1 MQRHQ
6 SGNTGRRRTRPGQ
19 FEGKRAV
26 IVRVTGALMRAI
38 LIALAIATP
47 SLLLPDVSADAAQ
60 IVVLVAMVASL
71 YTFIEYFSQFPT
83 IIEFRFAPPVNRL
96 RYFTAFGMIL
106 LLTVYQSGP
115 ALDSPISDLLQRVG
129 QMLVN
134 AVDFPYSP
142 VRLVIL
148 ALPSDAGPAF
158 IETVR
163 AAAGIAYLTS
173 LCGLVGFG
181 ILVRVYGWPAQYGA
195 FNVWINLP
203 LFDPTGGG
211 DVLARLKRDSVVN
224 ILLGFL
230 LPFLAPVVVR
240 FLLPMVDLHA
250 LALPQTLIWTMVAW
264 AFLPANLIMRG
275 VALARVAAMVEAKRR
290 RTYAAAKAEGILAT

>member
-6 SGNTGRRRTRPGQ
+6 SGNTGKRKRRPGQ
-19 FEGKRAV
+19 FEGRRAV

-47 SLLLPDVSADAAQ
+47 SLLLPDITADAAQ
-60 IVVLVAMVASL
+60 VVVLVAMVGAL

-96 RYFTAFGMIL
+96 RYFTAFAMIL
-106 LLTVYQSGP
+106 LLAVYQSGP

-129 QMLVN
+129 QILVN

-148 ALPSDAGPAF
+148 ALPEGSSAAF
-158 IETVR
+158 IQDVR

-173 LCGLVGFG
+173 LCGLVAFG
-181 ILVRVYGWPAQYGA
+181 ILVRVYGWPGRYGA

-224 ILLGFL
+224 IVLGFL

-240 FLLPMVDLHA
+240 FLMPMVDLHA

-275 VALARVAAMVEAKRR
+275 VALARIAAMIEAKRR
-290 RTYAAAKAEGILAT
+290 RTYAAAKAEGVLAI